1 MLLALIAEWTRERR
15 RARLTIKSKKP
26 SGGGYSTAKDLK
38 MKRKEKCR
46 VRSKLYPVYLM
57 GLAIIVVLFIL
68 NRLLG

>member
-1 MLLALIAEWTRERR
+1 MNPILSATIAIYKN
-15 RARLTIKSKKP
+15 RARAVSRGKEF
-26 SGGGYSTAKDLK
+26 K

-46 VRSKLYPVYLM
+46 VKSKLYPVYLM